1 MESVAVAWGEQ
12 REVSHRRHQVQV
24 LHKAPENEC
33 VSRDAAVKKRSEAK
47 TGSSKTWSWRWR
59 RSFLAEDVHARCC
72 RCMRCQTTRSA
83 SKCRKAGRNAPL
95 GRGRTAHRAG
105 GSRTF
110 LADAVC
116 WGWLAS
122 ARMAKPPAEE
132 GPETKFLIRCIAFT
146 WLPLTGARTRRE
158 GVVESFS
165 MSDACCL
172 ATGSAAACGCCL
184 FDEPMRKT
192 LLSIVAREKRPGRGA
207 ARAGWPLSEAVGG
220 DSVSAE
226 GPSLGASAC
235 AARCCS
241 WRR

>member
-1 MESVAVAWGEQ
+1 M
-12 REVSHRRHQVQV
+12 REASDDPLCLKKSQGRLER
-24 LHKAPENEC
+24 
-33 VSRDAAVKKRSEAK
+33 AA
-47 TGSSKTWSWRWR
+47 G
-59 RSFLAEDVHARCC
+59 AR
-72 RCMRCQTTRSA
+72 
-83 SKCRKAGRNAPL
+83 
-95 GRGRTAHRAG
+95 AHRVQAG

-116 WGWLAS
+116 RGWLAS

-165 MSDACCL
+165 MRDACCL

-192 LLSIVAREKRPGRGA
+192 LLRIVACKKRPGRGA

-220 DSVSAE
+220 DSVSAAGLLLE
-226 GPSLGASAC
+226 RVRVRRVD
-235 AARCCS
+235 ARS
-241 WRR
+241 TPWRGNVLSNSKCR

>member
-1 MESVAVAWGEQ
+1 MPAVDGAGGVRRPALLQNVARQVGTRHLGESA
-12 REVSHRRHQVQV
+12 
-24 LHKAPENEC
+24 
-33 VSRDAAVKKRSEAK
+33 
-47 TGSSKTWSWRWR
+47 
-59 RSFLAEDVHARCC
+59 
-72 RCMRCQTTRSA
+72 TRT
-83 SKCRKAGRNAPL
+83 
-95 GRGRTAHRAG
+95 GRGAD
-105 GSRTF
+105 RTF

-132 GPETKFLIRCIAFT
+132 GPETKFLIRCMAFT

-220 DSVSAE
+220 DSVSAG
-226 GPSLGASAC
+226 GPALGASAC
-235 AARCCS
+235 AARCCLLVEEINAVA
-241 WRR
+241 W